1 MKIRGIAVL
10 AVLVSTLLSACATSG
25 PKFNEM
31 AASMS
36 PAKPDMGRI
45 YFYRTAL
52 IGAAVQPEVRL
63 NGEKVGKAVPN
74 GFFYVDR
81 PAGNYQVVTETE
93 VEKKLTF
100 TLDAGQVRY
109 VRLDISMGFWVG
121 HVYGELIDEDKA
133 QSEIAGTR
141 YIGAA
146 TTPWRSSRSAT
157 CVLGRPSISSRR
169 TPGAHPIWRL
179 GWRMRSGIGTRT
191 FGFNMLPD

>member
-1 MKIRGIAVL
+1 MRIRAVALVAIAASL
-10 AVLVSTLLSACATSG
+10 LLSGCASG
-25 PKFNEM
+25 TKFSEM
-31 AASMS
+31 GAAM
-36 PAKPDMGRI
+36 PTAQPDMGRI

-52 IGAAVQPEVRL
+52 IGFAVQPEVRL

-100 TLDAGQVRY
+100 TLEPGQVRY

-133 QSEIAGTR
+133 KSEIASTR
-141 YIGAA
+141 YIGSAA
-146 TTPWRSSRSAT
+146 TP
-157 CVLGRPSISSRR
+157 
-169 TPGAHPIWRL
+169 
-179 GWRMRSGIGTRT
+179 
-191 FGFNMLPD
+191 

>member
-1 MKIRGIAVL
+1 MQTRVAAL
-10 AVLVSTLLSACATSG
+10 AIVAASLLLSACATSG
-25 PKFNEM
+25 PKFSEMGATM
-31 AASMS
+31 AA
-36 PAKPDMGRI
+36 AKPDMGRI

-63 NGEKVGKAVPN
+63 NGETVGKAVPN

-100 TLDAGQVRY
+100 TLEPGQVRY

-133 QSEIAGTR
+133 KSEIASTR
-141 YIGAA
+141 YIGSA
-146 TTPWRSSRSAT
+146 TTP
-157 CVLGRPSISSRR
+157 
-169 TPGAHPIWRL
+169 
-179 GWRMRSGIGTRT
+179 
-191 FGFNMLPD
+191 

>member
-1 MKIRGIAVL
+1 MQIRAVAL
-10 AVLVSTLLSACATSG
+10 TAVAASLLLSACASSG

-31 AASMS
+31 GATMAA
-36 PAKPDMGRI
+36 AKPDMGRI

-52 IGAAVQPEVRL
+52 IGMAVQPEVRL
-63 NGEKVGKAVPN
+63 NGEGVGKAVPN

-100 TLDAGQVRY
+100 TLEPGQVRY

-133 QSEIAGTR
+133 KSEIASMR
-141 YIGAA
+141 YIGSA
-146 TTPWRSSRSAT
+146 TTP
-157 CVLGRPSISSRR
+157 
-169 TPGAHPIWRL
+169 
-179 GWRMRSGIGTRT
+179 
-191 FGFNMLPD
+191 